1 MTVASRLAASWSA
14 FERAGMLTAAQWENP
29 IGATVTANVMF
40 DAPGALVGDG
50 IVSTDYTIAY
60 RVSDFPTLR
69 EQDRVMVGA
78 KLYRVREMMPQGDG
92 LIARAMLV
100 EN

>member
-14 FERAGMLTAAQWENP
+14 FERAGMLTSATWENP
-29 IGATVTANVMF
+29 TGAAVTSNVMF

-50 IVSTDYTIAY
+50 IVSTDYSIAF

-69 EQDRVMVGA
+69 EQDRVTVGTS
-78 KLYRVREMMPQGDG
+78 LYRVREAMPTGDG

-100 EN
+100 AV